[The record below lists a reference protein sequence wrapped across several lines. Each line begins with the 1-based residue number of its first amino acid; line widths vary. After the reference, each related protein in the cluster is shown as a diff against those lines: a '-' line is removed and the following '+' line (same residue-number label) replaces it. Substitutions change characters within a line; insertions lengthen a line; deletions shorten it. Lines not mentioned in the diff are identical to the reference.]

1 MSEEKKMCFII
12 TPIGQDGS
20 DIRIEIDSI
29 IEEIVEEVLTECGYD
44 YKVSHKI
51 DSTGSINKEVINLI
65 KDSNLAIAN
74 LTGLNPNVMYELG
87 VRHTFGKETIIICNE
102 NTTLPFDLKD
112 ERTIFYKDTIR
123 GGADLKVRLKST
135 MDNLNGDGQAT
146 NPVYNAVQFKPIKI
160 DNVDDEKGIMKMV
173 LNEMHDVKRML
184 NNQRFNEKSNK
195 NLRNRL
201 PKLILSYKYKTPE
214 ERNEI
219 IRLIRNIYGKLV
231 YTRYTEDI
239 LDIYTEDSN
248 INVQE
253 LRDEI
258 LSITERFER
267 Y

>member
-1 MSEEKKMCFII
+1 MTEEKKTCFII

-29 IEEIVEEVLTECGYD
+29 IEEIVEEVLRECGYS

-51 DSTGSINKEVINLI
+51 DSTGSINKEVINSI
-65 KDSNLAIAN
+65 KDSDLAIAN

-112 ERTIFYKDTIR
+112 ERTIFYKDSIR
-123 GGADLKVRLKST
+123 GGADLKNSLQRT
-135 MDNLNGDGQAT
+135 MNNLNGDVQST
-146 NPVYNAVQFKPIKI
+146 NPVYNAVQFKPISI
-160 DNVDDEKGIMKMV
+160 DNVEDEKGMMKLI
-173 LNEMHDVKRML
+173 LNEMNNVKRML

-195 NLRNRL
+195 NLQNGF
-201 PKLILSYKYKTPE
+201 PKLILSIKYKTPKQ
-214 ERNEI
+214 RDN
-219 IRLIRNIYGKLV
+219 LITLLSNIYGNTV
-231 YTRYTEDI
+231 YTRHTEDV
-239 LDIYTEDSN
+239 LEVFTDRSN
-248 INVQE
+248 PDYQE

-258 LSITERFER
+258 ISITEDYER